1 MLRASRTSL
10 GFVAAPLLH
19 FQKITHERAWK
30 CVTVSTSARISISC
44 NNFCKAGLS
53 SLAQFE
59 RISSQQVRVLSSDSS
74 FSPLVASGEKVE
86 EDASGVGALEHEHN
100 GGQEDGMSPLS
111 KLCMNKVPEYV
122 LRKAE
127 EVGYSVPT
135 LVQQEALPVLLSGRD
150 CILHAQTGSGK
161 TLAYL
166 LPIFAKILPARAAVQ
181 AIVVVPTREL
191 GMQVAKVARKLAG
204 KGGSEEDGKAP
215 KEKGTVM
222 VMTLLEGGTNSRQK
236 AWLKAEPPQI
246 VVGTLERIARM
257 IETKNLRT
265 NAVNTIVID
274 EVDAMMGAAK
284 EGGHLHKLL
293 SEYTRPQQRQTILAS
308 ATIPQHR
315 RFLND
320 CIQNKWVKEDV
331 MHIHV
336 RPEDK
341 MPSYLHHRYV
351 VCEKD
356 DRLPALLSLLQSDA
370 PRAAIIFVNDQ
381 SEKAKRAGN
390 TPTTITVADYIA
402 KMKFSSDDA
411 LWEPLVLE
419 EESHVNARAATLADF
434 RDGRCLL
441 VATELAARGLD
452 LPEVSHVYNFEWPP
466 SVTSYIHRAGRT
478 GRQPITEE
486 LGTVTSFI
494 TPKELFVL
502 RRLENEMMLKFEA
515 LKVQGTT

>member
-1 MLRASRTSL
+1 MADMIGRAVWRASRTPL
-10 GFVAAPLLH
+10 GFVVAPSLSSH
-19 FQKITHERAWK
+19 WNQTRTVGR
-30 CVTVSTSARISISC
+30 CVTMCGKFSTSGLRSLERVSARQVQVLASE
-44 NNFCKAGLS
+44 S
-53 SLAQFE
+53 SSHA
-59 RISSQQVRVLSSDSS
+59 V
-74 FSPLVASGEKVE
+74 VADDEGVDGVE
-86 EDASGVGALEHEHN
+86 GGV
-100 GGQEDGMSPLS
+100 SPLS
-111 KLCMNKVPEYV
+111 ELCAGKVPEYL
-122 LRKAE
+122 LRRAE
-127 EVGYSVPT
+127 ELGFVEPT
-135 LVQQEALPVLLSGRD
+135 HVQREALPILLSGRD

-166 LPIFAKILPARAAVQ
+166 LPIFAKVLPSRAAVQ

-204 KGGSEEDGKAP
+204 KGSTEEGGEAL

-222 VMTLLEGGTNSRQK
+222 VMALLEGGTSSRQK

-265 NAVNTIVID
+265 NAITTVVID

-284 EGGHLHKLL
+284 EGGHLQKLL

-331 MHIHV
+331 THIHV

-341 MPSYLHHRYV
+341 MPSYLQHRYV

-356 DRLPALLSLLQSDA
+356 DRLPALLSLLQADA
-370 PRAAIIFVNDQ
+370 PKAAIIFVNDQ

-390 TPTTITVADYIA
+390 TPSTLTVAEYFSRNKIA
-402 KMKFSSDDA
+402 PDGDA

-419 EESHVNARAATLADF
+419 EELHVNARTAIVSDF
-434 RDGRCLL
+434 REGQCLL

-478 GRQPITEE
+478 GRRPITED

-494 TPKELFVL
+494 TSKELFVL
-502 RRLENEMMLKFEA
+502 RRLENELSLKFEA
-515 LKVQGTT
+515 LKVQGTARVKATPDIFP